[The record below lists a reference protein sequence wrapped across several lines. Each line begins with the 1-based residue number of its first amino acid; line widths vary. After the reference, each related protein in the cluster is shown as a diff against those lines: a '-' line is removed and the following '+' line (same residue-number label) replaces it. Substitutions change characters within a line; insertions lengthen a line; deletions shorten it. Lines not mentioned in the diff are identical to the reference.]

1 VYIIK
6 NFSTTLFPSVPAVG
20 VTMFGLLADTAV
32 STGILDKPALQQA
45 PLLGN
50 INPQLYF
57 TETNK
62 TKMTRTNI

>member
-1 VYIIK
+1 VYINK
-6 NFSTTLFPSVPAVG
+6 NFSITLFPPVPAVG

-32 STGILDKPALQQA
+32 STGILDKPAPQK
-45 PLLGN
+45 LGE